1 MTTLHGFELLRER
14 EVPELNSWAKLWRHQ
29 RTGLELLSIEN
40 DDENKCFGVAFQT
53 PSPDSTGVPHILEHA
68 VLNGSRKYPVKEP
81 FVELLKT
88 SLNTFL
94 NAMTFDDMTVYPV
107 ASTNLQDF
115 YNLVDVYLDAV
126 FYPLIAEKTFQQEG
140 WHYEVEA
147 VDAPLIFKGVVFN
160 EMKAAY
166 SMPERVLGERTR
178 QLLLPDTPYATD
190 PGGDPEHIPNLTYE
204 QFVNFHRDYYHPS
217 QARVFF
223 YGDDDPAER
232 LRMIDAFISEFERR
246 EVDTSLPLQPRWS
259 APRTATLVYDA
270 GDADAESNKGL
281 MTISWL
287 LTEVTNAEDVLALEI
302 LSHILSS
309 TPASPLRK
317 ALIESGL
324 GEDVVGGLDTYM
336 REVTFSTGLKG
347 IKTSDANK
355 VETLVLETLS
365 NLADNGIDKATV
377 EASLNT
383 IEFQLREKNTGRFP
397 RGLLAFIQVLPAWMH
412 GGDPVERM
420 AFEAP
425 LNAVKARYD
434 EDPNYFEHMIGEHF
448 LNNPHRSTVIL
459 EPDPE
464 VKAKREAAERAR
476 LDAYHATLD
485 DAALQA
491 IIADVKELQ
500 RIQETPD
507 SPDALA
513 KIPALRLSD
522 IDREA
527 KTIPQEELSAHD
539 TPILYHDLPTSG
551 IAYLDIGMNLRQLPA
566 KYLPYVRLFGKAL
579 TEIGTETQNYVQLQQ
594 RIGAKTGGIAP
605 MTFNSETVDG
615 NDTTAYLFLRGK
627 GMMHQTGDLLDILRD
642 VLMTVR
648 LDNKERFKQMVLEAK
663 AGAEMYLPVAGNVA
677 ARARVNAHFTPSAW
691 ADEQMSGVSNLFFL
705 RQLVDRIDSDWPGV
719 LADLEAIRTL
729 LVNRAGMLVN
739 VTLDADNWA
748 NFRPQVE
755 QFLGDLP
762 AAASHI
768 ESWQPTDLPAHEGL
782 AVPAQVNFVAKAVN
796 LYEAGY
802 HRDGSYITV
811 LKHANLDY
819 MWNKIRVMG
828 GAYGGAM
835 MFSQTSGVLTFLS
848 WRDPNLAITLKNYS
862 AAADY
867 LRKIELDDETL
878 EKAII
883 GAIGQVDSYL
893 LPDAKGLTQMQRHLI
908 GITDGMR
915 QRMRDELLSTTVADF
930 RAFGEALANALENA
944 KVAVVGNPDNLKK
957 ANDDL
962 SDPLTITPVL

>member
-147 VDAPLIFKGVVFN
+147 IDAPLIFKGVVFN

-246 EVDTSLPLQPRWS
+246 EVNASLPLQPRWS
-259 APRTATLVYDA
+259 APRTVTLPYDA

-281 MTISWL
+281 MTVSWL

-336 REVTFSTGLKG
+336 REVTYSTGLKG
-347 IKTSDANK
+347 IKTSDADK

-365 NLADNGIDKATV
+365 NLADNGIDKATI

-425 LNAVKARYD
+425 LNAVKARYE

-507 SPDALA
+507 SPESLA
-513 KIPALRLSD
+513 TIPALRLAD
-522 IDREA
+522 IDREV

-539 TPILYHDLPTSG
+539 TPIFYHDLPTSG
-551 IAYLDIGMNLRQLPA
+551 IAYFDIGMNLRQLPA

-579 TEIGTETQNYVQLQQ
+579 TEIGTESQNYVQLQQ

-615 NDTTAYLFLRGK
+615 GDTTAYLFLRGK

-642 VLMTVR
+642 VLMTVK

-719 LADLEAIRTL
+719 LADLEAMRKL

-748 NFRPQVE
+748 SFRPQVE

-762 AAASHI
+762 AGASRT
-768 ESWQPTDLPAHEGL
+768 ESWQPTALPDREGL

-796 LYEAGY
+796 LYDAGY
-802 HRDGSYITV
+802 HKDGSYITV

-893 LPDAKGLTQMQRHLI
+893 LPDAKGLTQLQRHLI
-908 GITDGMR
+908 GVTDGMR
-915 QRMRDELLSTTVADF
+915 QQMRDELLTTTVADF
-930 RAFGEALANALENA
+930 RAFGEALAKALENA